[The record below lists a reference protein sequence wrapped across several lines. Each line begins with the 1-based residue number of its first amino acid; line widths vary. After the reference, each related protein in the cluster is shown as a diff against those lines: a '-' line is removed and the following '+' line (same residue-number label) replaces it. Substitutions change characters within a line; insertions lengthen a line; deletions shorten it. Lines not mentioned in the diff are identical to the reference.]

1 MGILVK
7 PIITEKMTLQG
18 ERNSKFAFVVDRK
31 ADKHQ
36 IKSAVEEQYS
46 VTVEAVN
53 TMVTPGKTKTRFTK
67 AGVQKGRIS
76 PVKKAVVTL
85 KEGEVIDFYS
95 NI

>member
-7 PIITEKMTLQG
+7 PIITEKMTREG
-18 ERNSKFAFVVDRK
+18 ERNGKFAFVVDRA

-36 IKSAVEEQYS
+36 IKSAVEEQYNVS
-46 VTVEAVN
+46 VESVN
-53 TMVTPGKTKTRFTK
+53 TMVTAGKTKTRYTK
-67 AGVQKGRIS
+67 AGIQKGRIS

-85 KEGEVIDFYS
+85 KEGDVIDFYS